1 MFTVLL
7 RLRQVCNDLRLLG
20 APTLLS
26 AQSNLDADESVGAP
40 SEETGG
46 KWPAL
51 ADIVDDALGGS
62 HKILIFSQFTG
73 MLRLLRD
80 WLDARS
86 IGHSYLDGST
96 RDRGAQVAAFQ
107 TDPVRR
113 VFLIS
118 LKAGGYGLNL
128 TAADHVILV
137 EPWWNPAV
145 EAQAIDRAHR
155 IGQASP
161 VTASRLIARG
171 TVEERIL
178 KLQATKRQFMASAV
192 EDDPLTLPGLNDD
205 DLESLLE

>member
-1 MFTVLL
+1 MPAPGHDSQAANGPPWPTSWTT
-7 RLRQVCNDLRLLG
+7 RSGGG
-20 APTLLS
+20 A
-26 AQSNLDADESVGAP
+26 QD
-40 SEETGG
+40 
-46 KWPAL
+46 
-51 ADIVDDALGGS
+51 
-62 HKILIFSQFTG
+62 
-73 MLRLLRD
+73 
-80 WLDARS
+80 
-86 IGHSYLDGST
+86 SYLQPVHRHVAAPARLAGRPRASATATST
-96 RDRGAQVAAFQ
+96 APRATAGRRWRAFQ
-107 TDPVRR
+107 TDPARR

-178 KLQATKRQFMASAV
+178 KLQATKRQLMASAV
-192 EDDPLTLPGLNDD
+192 EDDPLTLPGLTDD
-205 DLESLLE
+205 DLEALLE